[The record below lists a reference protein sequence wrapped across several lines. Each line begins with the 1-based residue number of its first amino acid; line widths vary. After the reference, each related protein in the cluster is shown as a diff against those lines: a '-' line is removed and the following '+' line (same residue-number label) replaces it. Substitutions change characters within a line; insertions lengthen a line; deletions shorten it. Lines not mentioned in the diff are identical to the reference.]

1 MTFDEWKNRKRYG
14 TLDPDVLGGIDTGLL
29 AQTIVDHIEDVRLVG
44 LERGGAQEYARVEA
58 LPENLRPFITTY
70 MLDAEVNNGGFVQWF
85 WNSAGRF
92 ATLVPEDLRRI
103 GAAEHA
109 ELVAR
114 AVAIHD
120 AEKPAFDK
128 AQNSWTPDKAFSQ
141 LAKTSKLRELDD
153 QYYALKIKLEP
164 LIDAY
169 ALRVAPTIYSP

>member
-29 AQTIVDHIEDVRLVG
+29 AQTIVDHIEDVRLAG

-58 LPENLRPFITTY
+58 LPEN
-70 MLDAEVNNGGFVQWF
+70 
-85 WNSAGRF
+85 
-92 ATLVPEDLRRI
+92 LRRI

-141 LAKTSKLRELDD
+141 LAKTSKLRDLDD